1 MPVTIHDIAHGDHV
15 RIHFLPPLREDDI
28 GEIDEARGTVVT
40 VIDQIYVADELHKS
54 GLGMPR
60 MLRIDDVADL
70 EIERVET
77 ADEIKARKA
86 RTARGEIVFADPP
99 RDAEEM
105 EEQLLSLAEMALA
118 APRRGLN
125 ARHDQLMNQFHD
137 LADQI
142 FLAKAKRTYL
152 TTKALLGRDFH
163 PWTDPDPAIFRIETV
178 RPLPSD
184 FELERAARRDR
195 PRRLEEAVRI
205 FGAAEREV
213 REIASRLR
221 AAGFDIRRPHPN
233 AQSLLLRVALSAR
246 LSYDLAITASANGL
260 WQLSLPLPSNK
271 TQERARRR
279 VLREGHLAR
288 IESEIA
294 PLITP

>member
-1 MPVTIHDIAHGDHV
+1 MPVTIDDIAHGDHV
-15 RIHFLPPLREDDI
+15 RIHFTPPLREEDV
-28 GEIDEARGTVVT
+28 GEIDEARGTVMT
-40 VIDQIYVADELHKS
+40 VIDQIYIADELHKT

-60 MLRIDDVADL
+60 MLRIDDVAHL

-77 ADEIKARKA
+77 ADEIKCRKA
-86 RTARGEIVFADPP
+86 RTARGAIVFPDPP
-99 RDAEEM
+99 RDAGEM
-105 EEQLLSLAEMALA
+105 EEQLLSLAEMAQA
-118 APRRGLN
+118 TPRSGLHS
-125 ARHDQLMNQFHD
+125 RHDQLLNQFHD
-137 LADQI
+137 LADRI

-152 TTKALLGRDFH
+152 ITKARLGRDFH
-163 PWTDPDPAIFRIETV
+163 PWTDPDPSIFRIETV

-184 FELERAARRDR
+184 FEPDRAARRDR

-246 LSYDLAITASANGL
+246 QSYDLSITASANGF
-260 WQLSLPLPSNK
+260 WQISLPLPSNK
-271 TQERARRR
+271 TQDRARRR
-279 VLREGHLAR
+279 VLREGHVTR
-288 IESEIA
+288 IEEEVR
-294 PLITP
+294 PLIEP